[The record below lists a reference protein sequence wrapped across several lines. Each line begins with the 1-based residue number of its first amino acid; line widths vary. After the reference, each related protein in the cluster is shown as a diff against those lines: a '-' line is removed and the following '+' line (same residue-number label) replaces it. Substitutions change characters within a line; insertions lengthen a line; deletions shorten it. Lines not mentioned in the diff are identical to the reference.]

1 MVSLIR
7 RQSRKKQNQRQSRR
21 QRQKQYNLYGGMP
34 QNNNNASS
42 NNNNASSN
50 NSISIHQDDAA
61 NIARDV
67 PVRIEGNKIVLMRLY
82 RVNFPAI
89 MLNDQLQA
97 YKLHPKNGQHLMTAS
112 SNTILVSEL
121 PEFQGYE
128 FLVSIQRFPHGRPT
142 EYIVTR
148 IK

>member
-42 NNNNASSN
+42 NNNNTSN
-50 NSISIHQDDAA
+50 NNVVSIHQDDAA
-61 NIARDV
+61 NIDRDV
-67 PVRIEGNKIVLMRLY
+67 PVRIDGNKIVLMRLY

-89 MLNDQLQA
+89 MLDHQVQA
-97 YKLHPKNGQHLMTAS
+97 YRLRPKNGQHLMTAN
-112 SNTILVSEL
+112 SNTILVSDVPEL
-121 PEFQGYE
+121 RGYE
-128 FLVSIQRFPHGRPT
+128 FLVSTQRFPHDRPT